1 MAASFL
7 GITAPWR
14 NNAGRVSAFK
24 IAALLLVIA
33 PGVWVALQWQAGA
46 LGGRPINQA
55 IRDIGDWIIRLLLLS
70 LAVTPMRVV
79 LDWTKLLQLRRLLGV
94 ATACYAVIHIVLYS
108 YQESWN
114 LRTVASEIVLRFYL
128 TIGFVAL
135 TGLLVLAVT
144 STNGWQASLGRR
156 WKKLHRLVFPIALL
170 ALLHYTLQSK
180 ADVDA
185 PMLAVGVFVWVGLWR
200 LAPRRFQGTLWL
212 LPLLTI
218 AATLITAAT
227 ETAWY
232 GLATGANAERV
243 LLANLDVSYGLRP
256 AVQVL
261 ALGVLVWL
269 MAALRRVKLLRRRR
283 PARNREA
290 LSEPS

>member
-1 MAASFL
+1 MAASYM

-24 IAALLLVIA
+24 IVVLVLVVIPGAVIA
-33 PGVWVALQWQAGA
+33 LRWQAGL
-46 LGGRPINQA
+46 LGGRPINQMV
-55 IRDIGDWIIRLLLLS
+55 REIGDWIIRLLLLS

-79 LDWTKLLQLRRLLGV
+79 LDWTRLLQLRRLLGV
-94 ATACYAVIHIVLYS
+94 TTACYAAIHITLYS

-114 LRTVASEIVLRFYL
+114 LLTVASEIVRRFYL
-128 TIGFVAL
+128 TVGFLAL

-144 STNGWQASLGRR
+144 STNGWQRSLGRR
-156 WKKLHRLVFPIALL
+156 WKKLHRLVFPVAAL
-170 ALLHYTLQSK
+170 ALFHYTLQSK
-180 ADVDA
+180 ADVSA
-185 PMLAVGVFVWVGLWR
+185 AMLAVGVFVWLMLWR
-200 LAPRRFQGTLWL
+200 AAPRRVQAALWL
-212 LPLLTI
+212 PPLLTI
-218 AATLITAAT
+218 AAAMVTAAA

-243 LLANLDVSYGLRP
+243 LLANLDVGYGLRP

-269 MAALRRVKLLRRRR
+269 VAALRRIRLSRGKR
-283 PARNREA
+283 PARRAEA
-290 LSEPS
+290 LTEPS